1 LRRTLAFALSIQAII
16 DLLLF
21 AMKRLNLRLY
31 LLLSVLA
38 CLGLADRTLA
48 QIVEQ
53 TAGPGITGTGVSPG
67 PNISITGGQRFGPN
81 LFHSFEQ
88 FNLSDGQTATFATQ
102 GANSVLARVIGGS
115 PSVIDGILKTS
126 SSASLYL
133 MNPTG
138 ILFGKNAIVD
148 VQGSFVATTAHGIG
162 FDSNLWFNAT
172 GPNDYANLTTSN
184 PQVLGF
190 NSSSG
195 PIVNSGQIIASGNGF
210 GGPAQLA
217 LVGSTVVNTGNLKAR
232 GEGIA
237 IATVS
242 GAKTVRLGIGSNI
255 LTLEVAPPTA
265 IMPTAW
271 TLPLVALPALT
282 TGGNSPLV
290 TNLVNNPDGSVS
302 LLSQPTKAIL
312 PGDIATTQLAQGL
325 SADNP
330 GAINLQAQNNLTLT
344 GDITL
349 QAEDSGSAPSGLLL
363 NSGGDLQAA
372 NLNIAYALFSKVRD
386 ERATVV
392 AQGKVNIASIQQFP
406 LATVTGS
413 EVTLGDVTLADR
425 ADQVQGNPGLTQP
438 ILTATS
444 TTGVLTIGEVAAPGG
459 GVTLTAQGDLTTGRI
474 NTFPSDFA
482 AGSSPIPDGGIRL
495 TSQAGNVLSRSLRT
509 GTASIQVK
517 TPGTFRVYGTASSD
531 IDSAIQ
537 TIYLS
542 LNNNPDLVN
551 YLVSLGIPLA
561 KLQSASATGTAY
573 VPVVYFA
580 KGNIVSYGDP
590 ADKGKIPAAQTLEQ
604 NIGVKPFYTGGLSP
618 AYSINSGNPLTDF
631 NPNLNQ
637 GPDPNPNNTQTFKLE
652 RSYVPLNDFPAG
664 ISGSPIGIVRL
675 EGTNAALV
683 GSTTSR
689 PFIPAPPAPIP
700 DPIAN
705 PIPIAT
711 PIAPP
716 STTPPENS
724 PSSTSQTTVVS
735 STALDR
741 QQNPTPP
748 CIKSKQSPST
758 NCSPE
763 EKSEAAILKIL
774 ER

>member
-1 LRRTLAFALSIQAII
+1 
-16 DLLLF
+16 
-21 AMKRLNLRLY
+21 MKRLNLRLY
-31 LLLSVLA
+31 VLLSGLV
-38 CLGLADRTLA
+38 CLGLADRTPA

-53 TAGPGITGTGVSPG
+53 TVGPGLTGTGVSAG

-102 GANSVLARVIGGS
+102 GANNVLARVIGGS

-138 ILFGKNAIVD
+138 ILFGKNAVVD

-162 FDSNLWFNAT
+162 FGSNLWFNAI
-172 GPNDYANLTTSN
+172 GPNDYTNLTTSN

-190 NSSSG
+190 NGPSG
-195 PIVNSGQIIASGNGF
+195 PIVNSGQLSARGNGF
-210 GGPAQLA
+210 SGPAQLA

-237 IATVS
+237 IATVNAPS
-242 GAKTVRLGIGSNI
+242 TVRLGIGSNI

-265 IMPTAW
+265 TMPTAW
-271 TLPLVALPALT
+271 TLPVVALPALT
-282 TGGNSPLV
+282 TGGNLPLV

-312 PGDIATTQLAQGL
+312 AGDIASSQLAQGL
-325 SADNP
+325 STDNP

-344 GDITL
+344 GDLTL
-349 QAEDSGSAPSGLLL
+349 QGKDSGFAPSALTFR
-363 NSGGDLQAA
+363 SGGDIQAS
-372 NLNIAYALFSKVRD
+372 NLGIAYAPFSKVRD
-386 ERATVV
+386 ERSTVV

-406 LATVTGS
+406 NVTVTGS
-413 EVTLGDVTLADR
+413 EVTLGDVVLADR
-425 ADQVQGNPGLTQP
+425 VDQALGLLPPQF
-438 ILTATS
+438 TATS
-444 TTGVLTIGEVAAPGG
+444 TTGVLNTSAITAPGG
-459 GVTLTAQGDLTTGRI
+459 GVTITAQGDLTTGRI
-474 NTFPSDFA
+474 NTFPSDFSPA
-482 AGSSPIPDGGIRL
+482 ISPIPLDGGIRL
-495 TSQAGNVLSRSLRT
+495 TSQTGNVVSQSLRT
-509 GTASIQVK
+509 GSASVQVK
-517 TPGTFRVYGTASSD
+517 TPGTLRVYGTAPSD

-537 TIYLS
+537 TVYLS

-561 KLQSASATGTAY
+561 KLQSASATGTSY

-580 KGNIVSYGDP
+580 KGNVVSYGDP
-590 ADKGKIPAAQTLEQ
+590 SDKGKIPAVQTLEQ

-618 AYSINSGNPLTDF
+618 DYSINSGNPLADF

-700 DPIAN
+700 DPVVN
-705 PIPIAT
+705 PTPIVNPV

-716 STTPPENS
+716 NSTPPENGPGS
-724 PSSTSQTTVVS
+724 SQTTVVS

-741 QQNPTPP
+741 QQKNTPP
-748 CIKSKQSPST
+748 CVKSKQSPSS
-758 NCSPE
+758 NCSAE
-763 EKSEAAILKIL
+763 EKGETAILKIL